1 MLTLTVGYI
10 NIIIHMN
17 MNEAERFHN
26 FYWNIFGYL
35 VPKTEVTFFC
45 QFLTLFILIIFS
57 LVSLTIGENTNFW
70 GSILCSSVGIL
81 MPNPNIN
88 IQKKDNSFDAVDGRM
103 NTKYRNE
110 PHIEQS

>member
-1 MLTLTVGYI
+1 MSEGVPL
-10 NIIIHMN
+10 N
-17 MNEAERFHN
+17 N

-45 QFLTLFILIIFS
+45 QFLTLFILILFS
-57 LVSLTIGENTNFW
+57 LVSLTLGENTEFW

-88 IQKKDNSFDAVDGRM
+88 IQKRDSVLDAVDGRIGERRSR
-103 NTKYRNE
+103 RNE
-110 PHIEQS
+110 SNFGES